1 MRTRRKYTDEFK
13 REAVRLA
20 SSPGSSIASVATDL
34 GIDRSV
40 VADWVKKTRQGRY
53 EPTPGK
59 PLKTESQGELEQL
72 RRELAKVKME
82 RDILKK
88 ALGYFAKDPTRGSA
102 SLPNIARCG
111 RFESR
116 VRSWK
121 SRPVASMNGSAG
133 RSASAPGRTKS

>member
-20 SSPGSSIASVATDL
+20 TAPGGSIASVATDL

-40 VADWVKKTRQGRY
+40 VADWVKKTQQGRY

-88 ALGYFAKDPTRGSA
+88 ALGYFAKDPT
-102 SLPNIARCG
+102 
-111 RFESR
+111 
-116 VRSWK
+116 
-121 SRPVASMNGSAG
+121 
-133 RSASAPGRTKS
+133 

>member
-20 SSPGSSIASVATDL
+20 TSPGRSIASFATDL

-40 VADWVKKTRQGRY
+40 VADWVKKTQQGRY

-59 PLKTESQGELEQL
+59 PLKSESQGELEQL

-82 RDILKK
+82 RDILKT
-88 ALGYFAKDPTRGSA
+88 APGCFAKDAT
-102 SLPNIARCG
+102 
-111 RFESR
+111 
-116 VRSWK
+116 
-121 SRPVASMNGSAG
+121 
-133 RSASAPGRTKS
+133 

>member
-20 SSPGSSIASVATDL
+20 MAPESSIASVANDL

-40 VADWVKKTRQGRY
+40 VADWVRKTQQGHY

-88 ALGYFAKDPTRGSA
+88 ALGYFAKDPT
-102 SLPNIARCG
+102 
-111 RFESR
+111 
-116 VRSWK
+116 
-121 SRPVASMNGSAG
+121 
-133 RSASAPGRTKS
+133 